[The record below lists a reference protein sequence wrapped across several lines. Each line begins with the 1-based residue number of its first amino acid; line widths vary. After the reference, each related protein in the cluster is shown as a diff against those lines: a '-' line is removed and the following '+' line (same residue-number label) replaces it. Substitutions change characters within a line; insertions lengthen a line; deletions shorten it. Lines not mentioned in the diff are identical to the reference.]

1 MCLNRI
7 HVRNVICLIYCS
19 YMPVC
24 IYTSCQDHVCGC
36 YRWELVMKLTKF
48 GFPHDKKVFAVCFM
62 SEAVFTQFEPQNWNI
77 FQFVF
82 PLLLRVSL
90 CCYCESSVHSKTV
103 CVPWAQIGKSSASI
117 LGAFMR
123 HWLVFHRR
131 ARSDQRNKDVKKKEK
146 KKGCLLN
153 VWLCK
158 TKSFRFTG
166 CFHNQTDCNMESC
179 ASGNT
184 GVVFLLFWDDYALQN
199 LYLTAFLSS

>member
-1 MCLNRI
+1 MIRKCSLCVLW
-7 HVRNVICLIYCS
+7 VRLYS
-19 YMPVC
+19 PSSSHR
-24 IYTSCQDHVCGC
+24 TETFSS
-36 YRWELVMKLTKF
+36 LF
-48 GFPHDKKVFAVCFM
+48 
-62 SEAVFTQFEPQNWNI
+62 S
-77 FQFVF
+77 

-179 ASGNT
+179 VSGNT